1 MGNIRKRHGKFQAQ
15 VRREG
20 IRPIYKTFT
29 NRKDAIIWVRGI
41 EARIDAGE
49 TNVSAPKA
57 TTLADLLTRY
67 SQEVTPAKKGNDT
80 EQRRLSRLLKDSIA
94 ITPLSKLTSARL
106 AEFRDRRVNDGL
118 RAAQYDLLL
127 IKHCI
132 KIARLEWGVPMP
144 TNPVDGV
151 RIPNGIKRRERRLID
166 GEYKALMSAVMS
178 CKNTL
183 IWPIVEFAIE
193 TGMRRSEILN
203 LRWKNISDQHRIAS
217 LLDTKNGSKRDVPL
231 TQKATKVIASLPT
244 QRDNV
249 FPTTDYAVRH
259 AWDRLVRRAG
269 IEDLRFHDLRHEA
282 VSRFFEMGLSV
293 PEVALISGHK
303 DYRMLARYTHMTAKN
318 VLNKLD
324 AKWVSAAA
332 LDHLVLADL
341 SSNITEDSKTPTN

>member
-67 SQEVTPAKKGNDT
+67 SQEVTPAKKGRDA
-80 EQRRLSRLLKDSIA
+80 EQRRLSRLLRDPIA
-94 ITPLSKLTSARL
+94 STPLLKLSSAKL
-106 AEFRDRRVNDGL
+106 AEFRNRRVSDGV
-118 RAAQYDLLL
+118 RAAQYDLIL
-127 IKHCI
+127 IRHCI

-144 TNPVDGV
+144 TNPVDGI
-151 RIPNGIKRRERRLID
+151 RIPNGIKRRERRLMK
-166 GEYKALMSAVMS
+166 GEYNALMGAAKS
-178 CKNTL
+178 CKNAL

-203 LRWKNISDQHRIAS
+203 LCWENISNQHRIAS

-231 TQKATKVIASLPT
+231 TKKATNVLASLPSHT
-244 QRDNV
+244 EHI
-249 FPTTDYAVRH
+249 FPTSDYAVRH
-259 AWDRLVRRAG
+259 GWDRLVKRAG
-269 IEDLRFHDLRHEA
+269 IQDLRFHDLRHEA
-282 VSRFFEMGLSV
+282 ISRFFEMGLSV
-293 PEVALISGHK
+293 PEVALISGHR
-303 DYRMLARYTHMTAKN
+303 DYRVLERYTHINADSILLNQKHFQTN
-318 VLNKLD
+318 V
-324 AKWVSAAA
+324 S
-332 LDHLVLADL
+332 DL
-341 SSNITEDSKTPTN
+341 CS

>member
-20 IRPIYKTFT
+20 ITPIYKTFT
-29 NRKDAIIWVRGI
+29 NKKDAVVWVRGI

-57 TTLADLLTRY
+57 TTLVDLLTRY
-67 SQEVTPAKKGNDT
+67 SQEVTPTKKGCKA
-80 EQRRLSRLLKDSIA
+80 EQRRLSRLLRDSIA

-106 AEFRDRRVNDGL
+106 AEFRDRRVHDGV
-118 RAAQYDLLL
+118 RAAQYDLIL

-144 TNPVDGV
+144 NNPVDAV
-151 RIPNGIKRRERRLID
+151 RIPNGIKRRERRLRD
-166 GEYKALMSAVMS
+166 GEYVALMQAAKS

-183 IWPIVEFAIE
+183 IWPMVDFAIE
-193 TGMRRSEILN
+193 TGMRRSEILS
-203 LRWKNISDQHRIAS
+203 LRWEHLSDQQRMAS
-217 LLDTKNGSKRDVPL
+217 LHDTKNGSKRDVPL
-231 TQKATKVIASLPT
+231 TLKAAQVIANLPT
-244 QRDNV
+244 HTVNI
-249 FPTTDYAVRH
+249 FPTSDYAVRH

-282 VSRFFEMGLSV
+282 VSRFFEMGLNV

-303 DYRMLARYTHMTAKN
+303 DYRMLAPYTHMTAEN
-318 VLNKLD
+318 VRNKMD
-324 AKWVSAAA
+324 A
-332 LDHLVLADL
+332 
-341 SSNITEDSKTPTN
+341 N

>member
-49 TNVSAPKA
+49 TNVAAPKA

-67 SQEVTPAKKGNDT
+67 SQEVTPAKKGHDT
-80 EQRRLSRLLKDSIA
+80 EQRRLSRLLKDSISA
-94 ITPLSKLTSARL
+94 TPLSKLSSAKL
-106 AEFRDRRVNDGL
+106 AGFRDRRMNDGV
-118 RAAQYDLLL
+118 RAAQYDLIL
-127 IKHCI
+127 IRHCI
-132 KIARLEWGVPMP
+132 KIARLEWSVPMP
-144 TNPVDGV
+144 INPVESI
-151 RIPNGIKRRERRLID
+151 RIPNGIKRRERRLME
-166 GEYKALMSAVMS
+166 GEYNVLMRAAQS
-178 CKNTL
+178 CKNAL

-203 LRWKNISDQHRIAS
+203 LRWENISDQQRIAS

-231 TQKATKVIASLPT
+231 TQKAAKVIASLPART
-244 QRDNV
+244 DNV
-249 FPTTDYAVRH
+249 FPTTDYAIRH

-282 VSRFFEMGLSV
+282 ISRLFEIGLSV

-303 DYRMLARYTHMTAKN
+303 DYRMLASYTHIRVED
-318 VLNKLD
+318 VLKKLD
-324 AKWVSAAA
+324 YK
-332 LDHLVLADL
+332 
-341 SSNITEDSKTPTN
+341 